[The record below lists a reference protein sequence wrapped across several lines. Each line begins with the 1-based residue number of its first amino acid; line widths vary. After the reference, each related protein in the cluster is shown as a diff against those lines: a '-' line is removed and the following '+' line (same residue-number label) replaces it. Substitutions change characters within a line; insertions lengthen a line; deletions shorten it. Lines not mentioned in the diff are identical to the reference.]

1 MVHHSSLGPD
11 PKDSECSICF
21 YSYWTP
27 RTLEDELP
35 AAAEFPVILPC
46 GHVYGVICISRWQKN
61 KPNCPLCKA
70 EMERTVDLTRQV
82 LEKLHRRGNIE
93 MIIEHMWGMWFGL
106 ATMRDSVKRDG
117 FRTMTNPF
125 SAINVDGIVE
135 RELEEMKRRIGVMEE
150 VLSDEEN
157 LDASTLFNNV
167 LNLIALTDKATM
179 YVLLSTLTRTRYY
192 LLAVRLC
199 SG

>member
-1 MVHHSSLGPD
+1 
-11 PKDSECSICF
+11 
-21 YSYWTP
+21 
-27 RTLEDELP
+27 
-35 AAAEFPVILPC
+35 
-46 GHVYGVICISRWQKN
+46 
-61 KPNCPLCKA
+61 
-70 EMERTVDLTRQV
+70 MERTVDLTKQV

-125 SAINVDGIVE
+125 SAINADGIVE

-150 VLSDEEN
+150 GVSDEEN
-157 LDASTLFNNV
+157 LDASTLFNDV
-167 LNLIALTDKATM
+167 LHLIALTDKATI
-179 YVLLSTLTRTRYY
+179 YVLLSTLTRTRYHP
-192 LLAVRLC
+192 LAVRLC